1 MRGAGTLINVA
12 TIVAGTAAGL
22 AAGTRIPERA
32 RDTVL
37 QAVGLVVVVIGVSEA
52 LETHNTVFP
61 LVALVLGAVVG
72 EALSLEERLES
83 LGERIRRRVE
93 RRADPEVEGVVPV
106 GEARGGPGVVPDAAG
121 STFVEGFVAATL
133 VFCVGPLAI
142 LGSIDDGLKGD
153 PQLLIVKAS
162 LDGLVSIVFASTLGA
177 GVAFSALPI
186 LLYQGAL
193 TALAGV
199 ADQVLTDRMVVEMTA
214 AGGIMVMGIG
224 VRLLDLAKVR
234 VASLLPALVFA
245 PLLVALFAR

>member
-12 TIVAGTAAGL
+12 TIVAGTAVGL
-22 AAGTRIPERA
+22 AAGTRIPERT

-37 QAVGLVVVVIGVSEA
+37 QAVGLVVVVIGISQAVK
-52 LETHNTVFP
+52 TDNMVFP
-61 LVALVLGAVVG
+61 LVALVLGAIVG
-72 EALSLEERLES
+72 EGLCLEERLES
-83 LGERIRRRVE
+83 LGDRIRQRVE
-93 RRADPEVEGVVPV
+93 RRADPEVEGIVPV
-106 GEARGGPGVVPDAAG
+106 GEEPAGPEPGSAAAT

-162 LDGLVSIVFASTLGA
+162 LDGLVSIVFASTLGV

-186 LLYQGAL
+186 LVYQGLL

-199 ADQVLTDRMVVEMTA
+199 ADRVLTDRMVLEMTA

-224 VRLLDLAKVR
+224 VRLLDIAKVR
-234 VASLLPALVFA
+234 VASFLPALVFA
-245 PLLVALFAR
+245 PVLVALFAR